1 METTMPST
9 SKRISTLKAEVWD
22 FSPAILH
29 AQHAPPSPLPRLVLY
44 TLLVLFAVL
53 LLWATFGRLDV
64 VAVAQGK
71 LVPETFLKVVQPSD
85 SGVIKEILVKEG
97 DEVAAGQVLMRMDTS
112 VSTADR
118 RVLDNDFQLRSL
130 QLRRIDAE
138 LKGVPLTRKS
148 GDDAALFAQVEAQY
162 RSRRLAYQ
170 DAIDTERAALAKAQH
185 DLNGSLEVQSKL
197 KQTLPI
203 LQEQEKGWDQLAKE
217 GFAGK
222 LMVLDRRRS
231 RIETEQELQAQTHN
245 VESLKATIAQ
255 SEKRIAQIASNYQQQ
270 LQNERIDAGSQH
282 NKLDQDRAKHTYRH
296 GLLELRAPQAGMVKD
311 LATHTPGTV
320 VAPGTVIATIVPHNE
335 PLLAEVWVTNLDAGF
350 VVPRQNAKLKLSA
363 YPFQQYGMLDGV
375 VRHVSADASDKQ
387 GDTGNLARSNDADK
401 SANGQS
407 QLSYRTLVELQAS
420 ELASRGQ
427 RFRLT
432 PGMQV
437 SAEINLGTRTV
448 LQYLL
453 SPIQKTLHE
462 AWRER

>member
-1 METTMPST
+1 MIQ
-9 SKRISTLKAEVWD
+9 KWISALEADVRD

-29 AQHAPPSPLPRLVLY
+29 AQHAPPSPLPRLVLH
-44 TLLVLFAVL
+44 TVLALFAVL
-53 LLWATFGRLDV
+53 LVWAAFGRLDV

-85 SGVIKEILVKEG
+85 AGVIKEILVKEG

-138 LKGVPLTRKS
+138 LKGTPLNKKT

-162 RSRRLAYQ
+162 RSHRLAYQ
-170 DAIDTERAALAKAQH
+170 DAIDTERAALAKARH
-185 DLNGSLEVQSKL
+185 ELNSSLEIQSKL
-197 KQTLPI
+197 RQTLPI
-203 LQEQEKGWDQLAKE
+203 FQEQEKGWDQLAKE

-222 LMVLDRRRS
+222 LMVLDRKRT

-245 VESLKATIAQ
+245 VESLKSTIAQ
-255 SEKRIAQIASNYQQQ
+255 SEKRMAQITSNYHQQ
-270 LQNERIDAGSQH
+270 LHNERIDAESQH
-282 NKLDQDRAKHTYRH
+282 TKLDQDRAKHTYRH

-311 LATHTPGTV
+311 LATHTAGTV

-335 PLLAEVWVTNLDAGF
+335 PLLAEVWVSNLDAGF
-350 VVPRQNAKLKLSA
+350 VAPRQNAKLKLSA

-387 GDTGNLARSNDADK
+387 GDNGNLAQAGDAGQPP
-401 SANGQS
+401 NGQT
-407 QLSYRTLVELQAS
+407 QLAYRTLVELAS
-420 ELASRGQ
+420 TELASRGQ
-427 RFRLT
+427 SFKLA

-437 SAEINLGTRTV
+437 SAEINLGSRTV

>member
-1 METTMPST
+1 MPSAP
-9 SKRISTLKAEVWD
+9 KRVITLEPEAWD
-22 FSPAILH
+22 FSPAILQ

-44 TLLVLFAVL
+44 TLLSLFVVL
-53 LLWATFGRLDV
+53 LLWATFGKLDI

-71 LVPETFLKVVQPSD
+71 LVPETFLKVVQPAD

-97 DEVAAGQVLMRMDTS
+97 DEVAAGQVLMRMDAS
-112 VSTADR
+112 VSAADR
-118 RVLDNDFQLRSL
+118 RVLDTDFRLRAL

-138 LKGVPLTRKS
+138 LKGAPLPRKPA
-148 GDDAALFAQVEAQY
+148 DDAALFAQVEAQY
-162 RSRRLAYQ
+162 HAHRLAYQ
-170 DAIDTERAALAKAQH
+170 DALDTERAALAKARH
-185 DLNGSLEVQSKL
+185 DLKSSLEVESKL

-203 LQEQEKGWDQLAKE
+203 FQEQEKGWDQLAKE

-222 LMVLDRRRS
+222 LMALDRKRS

-245 VESLKATIAQ
+245 VESLKSTIAQ
-255 SEKRIAQIASNYQQQ
+255 SEKKLAQITSNYHQQ
-270 LQNERIDAGSQH
+270 LHNERIDAESQH
-282 NKLDQDRAKHTYRH
+282 NKLDQDLAKHTYKH
-296 GLLELRAPQAGMVKD
+296 GLLELKAPQAGMIKD

-335 PLLAEVWVTNLDAGF
+335 RLLAEVWVTNLDAGF
-350 VVPRQNAKLKLSA
+350 VVPRQETRIKLSA

-375 VRHVSADASDKQ
+375 VRTVSVDASDKAADS
-387 GDTGNLARSNDADK
+387 GKLSSTNDADK
-401 SANGQS
+401 PPAGQA
-407 QLSYRTLVELQAS
+407 QLSYRTLVELKSS
-420 ELASRGQ
+420 ELESRGQ
-427 RFRLT
+427 RFKLA

-453 SPIQKTLHE
+453 SPIQKNLHE

>member
-1 METTMPST
+1 MSSI
-9 SKRISTLKAEVWD
+9 SKRLSSLQAEVWD
-22 FSPAILH
+22 FSPAILQT
-29 AQHAPPSPLPRLVLY
+29 QHAPPSPLPRLILY
-44 TLLVLFAVL
+44 ILLGLFAVL
-53 LLWATFGRLDV
+53 LIWATFGRLDI

-112 VSTADR
+112 VSTSDR
-118 RVLDNDFQLRSL
+118 KVLDNDFQLRSL

-138 LKGVPLTRKS
+138 LKGVSLVKKT
-148 GDDAALFAQVEAQY
+148 GDDPALFSQVEAQY
-162 RSRRLAYQ
+162 RSHRLAYQ
-170 DAIDTERAALAKAQH
+170 DAIDTERAALGKAQH
-185 DLNGSLEVQSKL
+185 DLKSATEVESKL

-203 LQEQEKGWDQLAKE
+203 FQEQEKGWDLLAKE

-222 LMVLDRRRS
+222 LMALDRKRS
-231 RIETEQELQAQTHN
+231 RIETEQELQAQSQN
-245 VESLKATIAQ
+245 VQGLKSAIAQ
-255 SEKRIAQIASNYQQQ
+255 SEKRIAQITSNYHQQ
-270 LQNERIDAGSQH
+270 LHNERIDAESQH
-282 NKLDQDRAKHTYRH
+282 TKLDQDIAKQTYKH
-296 GLLELRAPQAGMVKD
+296 GLLELRSPQAGMVKD
-311 LATHTPGTV
+311 LATHTAGTV

-350 VVPRQNAKLKLSA
+350 VIPKQDAKVKLSA

-375 VRHVSADASDKQ
+375 VRYVSADASDKQ
-387 GDTGNLARSNDADK
+387 GDNGNLAQANDANK
-401 SANGQS
+401 PPSGQS
-407 QLSYRTLVELQAS
+407 QLSYRTLVALKSTEL
-420 ELASRGQ
+420 ESRGQ
-427 RFRLT
+427 RFKLT

-453 SPIQKTLHE
+453 SPIQKNLHE

>member
-1 METTMPST
+1 MASIPKHLST
-9 SKRISTLKAEVWD
+9 FESAVWD
-22 FSPAILH
+22 FSPAILQ

-44 TLLVLFAVL
+44 TLLALFAVL
-53 LLWATFGRLDV
+53 LLWAALGRLDV

-85 SGVIKEILVKEG
+85 SGVIREILVKEG
-97 DEVAAGQVLMRMDTS
+97 AEVAAGQVLMRMDTS

-118 RVLDNDFQLRSL
+118 RVLDTDFQLRSL

-138 LKGVPLTRKS
+138 LKGAPLTRKS

-162 RSRRLAYQ
+162 RSHRLAYQ

-185 DLNGSLEVQSKL
+185 DLNSSLEIQSKL
-197 KQTLPI
+197 RQTLPI
-203 LQEQEKGWDQLAKE
+203 FQAQEKGWDQLAKE

-222 LMVLDRRRS
+222 LMALDRTRS

-245 VESLKATIAQ
+245 VAGLQSTIAQ
-255 SEKRIAQIASNYQQQ
+255 AEKRIAQISSNYQQQ
-270 LQNERIDAGSQH
+270 LHNERIDAESQH

-296 GLLELRAPQAGMVKD
+296 GLLELKAPQAGTVKD

-350 VVPRQNAKLKLSA
+350 VAPRQNVRLKLSA

-375 VRHVSADASDKQ
+375 VRLVSADASDKA
-387 GDTGNLARSNDADK
+387 GDNGNMAQSNSADK
-401 SANGQS
+401 PPSVPS
-407 QLSYRTLVELQAS
+407 QLAYRTLVEINS
-420 ELASRGQ
+420 TELASRGQ
-427 RFRLT
+427 RFKLT

-437 SAEINLGTRTV
+437 SAEINLGNRTV